1 MNKRNLAFRPEMA
14 GLSDSLTIG
23 ILLILVFGAAA
34 FYLYS
39 RLTQTDKRLSLMEN
53 VLLTLKMSTEA
64 SMMGPDSVEPVSM
77 PSPLQADDVDEVDE
91 EQYAEMLKNA
101 AVGSPSSGLAGSPS
115 GLAGSPS
122 GPSEEAAAEEL
133 LRSIPTPSVAA
144 ATEATPRKMDANYE
158 SMSLKEL
165 QALAKS
171 RGLAGG
177 AKATKKRELI
187 DYLKRAGAVPDE
199 APQPL
204 GPQPGDLQDVSDS
217 VGADGFTVELET
229 SA

>member
-1 MNKRNLAFRPEMA
+1 LNKRNPAFRPEMA

-91 EQYAEMLKNA
+91 EQYAEMLKHA
-101 AVGSPSSGLAGSPS
+101 AVGPSSASD
-115 GLAGSPS
+115 
-122 GPSEEAAAEEL
+122 EAAAEEL
-133 LRSIPTPSVAA
+133 LRSIPTPLTEAAA
-144 ATEATPRKMDANYE
+144 ATEATARKMDANYE

-165 QALAKS
+165 QALAKA
-171 RGLAGG
+171 RGLTAG

-187 DYLKRAGAVPDE
+187 DFLKRAGAVPDA

>member
-1 MNKRNLAFRPEMA
+1 MNKRNPAFRPEMA
-14 GLSDSLTIG
+14 GLSDSLTVG

-77 PSPLQADDVDEVDE
+77 PSPLQADDVDDVDE
-91 EQYAEMLKNA
+91 EQYAEMLKHA
-101 AVGSPSSGLAGSPS
+101 SVGASA
-115 GLAGSPS
+115 
-122 GPSEEAAAEEL
+122 SEEAAAEEL
-133 LRSIPTPSVAA
+133 LRSIPTPPPAA
-144 ATEATPRKMDANYE
+144 AAAAEAEPTTARKMDANYE
-158 SMSLKEL
+158 SLSLKEL
-165 QALAKS
+165 QALAKT
-171 RGLAGG
+171 RGLAAG

-187 DYLKRAGAVPDE
+187 DFLKRAGAVPDP

-204 GPQPGDLQDVSDS
+204 GPQPGDLEVES
-217 VGADGFTVELET
+217 VEVDGFTIELERS

>member
-1 MNKRNLAFRPEMA
+1 MA
-14 GLSDSLTIG
+14 GLSDSLTVG

-91 EQYAEMLKNA
+91 EEYAEMLKRA
-101 AVGSPSSGLAGSPS
+101 SVVGPSSSGLAGSPS
-115 GLAGSPS
+115 A
-122 GPSEEAAAEEL
+122 SEEAAAEEL
-133 LRSIPTPSVAA
+133 LRSIPSPMTEA
-144 ATEATPRKMDANYE
+144 ATTAAEATPRKMDANYE

-165 QALAKS
+165 QALAKA
-171 RGLAGG
+171 RGLAAG

-187 DYLKRAGAVPDE
+187 DFLKRAGAVPDA

-204 GPQPGDLQDVSDS
+204 GPQPGDLEVD
-217 VGADGFTVELET
+217 ALETEGFTVELET

>member
-1 MNKRNLAFRPEMA
+1 MA

-91 EQYAEMLKNA
+91 EQYAEMLKHA
-101 AVGSPSSGLAGSPS
+101 SVPSASPSA
-115 GLAGSPS
+115 
-122 GPSEEAAAEEL
+122 SEEAAAEEL
-133 LRSIPTPSVAA
+133 LRSIPTPAQDQP
-144 ATEATPRKMDANYE
+144 ATSRKMDANYE

-165 QALAKS
+165 QALAKT
-171 RGLAGG
+171 RGLAAG

-187 DYLKRAGAVPDE
+187 DFLKRAGAVPDA
-199 APQPL
+199 APLPR
-204 GPQPGDLQDVSDS
+204 GPQPGDLQNVDDS
-217 VGADGFTVELET
+217 VGVDGFTVELET

>member
-1 MNKRNLAFRPEMA
+1 LNKRNPAFRPEMA

-91 EQYAEMLKNA
+91 EQYAEMLKHA
-101 AVGSPSSGLAGSPS
+101 SVGSSASASAS
-115 GLAGSPS
+115 A
-122 GPSEEAAAEEL
+122 SEEAAAEEL
-133 LRSIPTPSVAA
+133 LRSIPTPSASAVEEGTVTA
-144 ATEATPRKMDANYE
+144 RKMDANYE
-158 SMSLKEL
+158 SLSLKEL
-165 QALAKS
+165 QALAKT
-171 RGLAGG
+171 RGLSAG

-187 DYLKRAGAVPDE
+187 DFLKRAGAVPDA

-204 GPQPGDLQDVSDS
+204 GPQPGDLQEEALE
-217 VGADGFTVELET
+217 ADGFTVELET

>member
-1 MNKRNLAFRPEMA
+1 MA
-14 GLSDSLTIG
+14 GLSDSLTVG

-91 EQYAEMLKNA
+91 EQYAEMLKHA
-101 AVGSPSSGLAGSPS
+101 SVGPSSASSAASP
-115 GLAGSPS
+115 APS
-122 GPSEEAAAEEL
+122 ASEEAAAEEL
-133 LRSIPTPSVAA
+133 LRSIPTPSASAVAEGP
-144 ATEATPRKMDANYE
+144 ATARKMDANYE
-158 SMSLKEL
+158 SLSLKEL
-165 QALAKS
+165 QALAKT
-171 RGLAGG
+171 RGLSAG

-187 DYLKRAGAVPDE
+187 DFLKRSGAVPDA

-204 GPQPGDLQDVSDS
+204 GPQPGDLQEEALE
-217 VGADGFTVELET
+217 ADGFTVELET

>member
-1 MNKRNLAFRPEMA
+1 MA

-91 EQYAEMLKNA
+91 EQYAEMLKNS
-101 AVGSPSSGLAGSPS
+101 AV
-115 GLAGSPS
+115 GSPS

-133 LRSIPTPSVAA
+133 LRSIPTPQTA

-165 QALAKS
+165 QALAKT

-177 AKATKKRELI
+177 TKLTKKRELI

-204 GPQPGDLQDVSDS
+204 GPQPGDLQDV
-217 VGADGFTVELET
+217 GADGFTVELET

>member
-1 MNKRNLAFRPEMA
+1 MA

-23 ILLILVFGAAA
+23 ILLILVFGAVT

-77 PSPLQADDVDEVDE
+77 PSPLQAEDVDEVDE
-91 EQYAEMLKNA
+91 EQYAEMLKRSA
-101 AVGSPSSGLAGSPS
+101 
-115 GLAGSPS
+115 
-122 GPSEEAAAEEL
+122 GPSASASASAEAEAAAEQL
-133 LRSIPTPSVAA
+133 LRSIPTPLTEAA
-144 ATEATPRKMDANYE
+144 AAGDAARLEGAGAEPTNLRKMDANYE

-177 AKATKKRELI
+177 TKLTKKRELI
-187 DYLKRAGAVPDE
+187 DYLKRAGAVPDA

-204 GPQPGDLQDVSDS
+204 GPQPGDLEDVADS
-217 VGADGFTVELET
+217 VGVDGFTVELEA

>member
-1 MNKRNLAFRPEMA
+1 MNKRNPAFRPEMA

-77 PSPLQADDVDEVDE
+77 PSPLQADDVDDVDE
-91 EQYAEMLKNA
+91 EEYAEMLKRA
-101 AVGSPSSGLAGSPS
+101 AV
-115 GLAGSPS
+115 

-133 LRSIPTPSVAA
+133 LRSIPTPPPAA
-144 ATEATPRKMDANYE
+144 PTTEATPRKMDANYE

-165 QALAKS
+165 QALAKT

-177 AKATKKRELI
+177 TKLTKKRELI
-187 DYLKRAGAVPDE
+187 DFLKRAGAVPDE

-204 GPQPGDLQDVSDS
+204 GPQPGDLQE
-217 VGADGFTVELET
+217 VGLEADGFTVELEA

>member
-1 MNKRNLAFRPEMA
+1 MA

-91 EQYAEMLKNA
+91 EQYAEMLKHA
-101 AVGSPSSGLAGSPS
+101 SVGSSASASAS
-115 GLAGSPS
+115 A
-122 GPSEEAAAEEL
+122 SEEAAAEEL
-133 LRSIPTPSVAA
+133 LRSIPTPSASAVEEGTVTA
-144 ATEATPRKMDANYE
+144 RKMDANYE
-158 SMSLKEL
+158 SLSLKEL
-165 QALAKS
+165 QALAKT
-171 RGLAGG
+171 RGLSAG

-187 DYLKRAGAVPDE
+187 DFLKRAGAVPDA

-204 GPQPGDLQDVSDS
+204 GPQPGDLQEEALE
-217 VGADGFTVELET
+217 ADGFTVELET